1 MTKKTK
7 KLAILLAAIIATGS
21 MFFASCNDDEQLT
34 KKEISMQKMIE
45 NPMPDGWYVGY
56 KGIGNNQVV
65 VIKELIQDNK
75 VVELWVNGEKKDV
88 ATKNF
93 TQFHGSDYKTDK
105 ITWDE
110 ANKIAREKAFDYA
123 AEMHKEG
130 WPCVSVID
138 MGNGLSNTPSHTYQ
152 VTSSNEIPCDM

>member
-65 VIKELIQDNK
+65 EIKELIKDNK
-75 VVELWVNGEKKDV
+75 IVELWVDGEKKEV
-88 ATKNF
+88 KARGF
-93 TQFHGSDYKTDK
+93 THTYGKEYKTDK
-105 ITWDE
+105 ISWDE
-110 ANKIAREKAFDYA
+110 ANKIAREKAFDIA
-123 AEMHKEG
+123 ADLHKEG

-138 MGNGLSNTPSHTYQ
+138 MGNMNYGDPSHRYQ
-152 VTSSNEIPCDM
+152 IIYSDEVPCD